1 MANEISTSISVQLIN
16 GLLRLDFK
24 PAKIQT
30 TQIAAGLFNAVRTIA
45 TTETA
50 VALTGLTT
58 PKVAIIWNLD
68 PTNYVQLAFATAR
81 FGEGCKLFPTGTGL
95 PNILTLEPTVT
106 TLYLKANTAACKVQ
120 IIVLEA

>member
-1 MANEISTSISVQLIN
+1 MANEISTTISLQLIN

-30 TQIAAGLFNAVRTIA
+30 TQVAAGLFNAVRTIA
-45 TTETA
+45 TTETT
-50 VALTGLTT
+50 VALTGITT

-68 PTNYVQLAFATAR
+68 PTNYVQLAFATAS
-81 FGEGCKLFPTGTGL
+81 FGEGCKLFPTGTGV

-106 TLYLKANTAACKVQ
+106 TLYLKANTSACKVQ
-120 IIVLEA
+120 IIVLEE